1 MFGKLQG
8 RNGEESSKLIK
19 CVNVPRQKNKDPTM
33 SCKSVDLMNSQKEL
47 PKLMSSMKC
56 AMHLKTNGWPLIL
69 KPANEV
75 MGVLLLNFDLANL

>member
-1 MFGKLQG
+1 
-8 RNGEESSKLIK
+8 
-19 CVNVPRQKNKDPTM
+19 M

-47 PKLMSSMKC
+47 PKLMSLMKC

-75 MGVLLLNFDLANL
+75 MGVLLLNFDQANL